1 MRLKNYYAASLPEA
15 MEQVRAELGPDAVIL
30 SSQPNDRGD
39 GIRLTAALDDTG
51 PEGGLAFFEEDAL
64 APLDEI
70 NEALIFHRTPLALA
84 DRLLAAASG
93 HDGEESVELLAVALM
108 AEFGFRD
115 KPITAAKRPVMLV
128 GPPGAGKT
136 ATAAKLCA
144 LARLD
149 DESAA
154 LVTLDGVKAGALAQ
168 AATLSEAMG
177 VTLREATDEAS
188 LIEAIAACHSERL
201 VVVDTVGANP
211 FDAGEQARLKRV
223 AGATEAEVVLV
234 LPGGGDPL
242 ESADLALAFAEAGAK
257 LLCPTRLDA
266 TRRLGGVLAA
276 ASAAKLA
283 FFAAGMSPQ
292 IAGGLVPLPPA
303 ALAERL
309 LNAHALHAGSA
320 EPDRRDRKNE
330 TDEID
335 ETDETDEAAEPAETT
350 GTT

>member
-15 MEQVRAELGPDAVIL
+15 MELVRAELGPEAVIL

-39 GIRLTAALDDTG
+39 GIRLTAALDDTT
-51 PEGGLAFFEEDAL
+51 PDGGLPFFEDDGL
-64 APLDEI
+64 APIDEI

-84 DRLLAAASG
+84 DRLLAAAG
-93 HDGEESVELLAVALM
+93 RLDADESAQLLAAALE
-108 AEFGFRD
+108 AEFAFTQ
-115 KPITAAKRPVMLV
+115 KAIAAAKRPVMLV

-154 LVTLDGVKAGALAQ
+154 LVTLDSVKAGALAQ

-177 VTLREATDEAS
+177 VALHEAGDEAS
-188 LIEAIAACHSERL
+188 LLEAIAACHKERL

-211 FDAGEQARLKRV
+211 YDAEEQAMLKRV
-223 AGATEAEVVLV
+223 AAAIEAEVVLV
-234 LPGGGDPL
+234 LAGGGDPL
-242 ESADLALAFAEAGAK
+242 ESADLALAFAEAGAR

-283 FFAAGMSPQ
+283 FFAAGVSPQ
-292 IAGGLVPLPPA
+292 IAGGLVPLTPT
-303 ALAERL
+303 ALAVRL
-309 LNAHALHAGSA
+309 LNAHTTPASTAGAAQPVQPA
-320 EPDRRDRKNE
+320 EP
-330 TDEID
+330 
-335 ETDETDEAAEPAETT
+335 AEPAETSE
-350 GTT
+350 TT